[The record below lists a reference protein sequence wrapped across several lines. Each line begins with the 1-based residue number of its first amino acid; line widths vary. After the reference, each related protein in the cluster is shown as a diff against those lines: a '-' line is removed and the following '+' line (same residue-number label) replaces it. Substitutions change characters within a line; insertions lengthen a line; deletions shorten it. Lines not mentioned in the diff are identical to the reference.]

1 VSALPLHSGISS
13 IIMASGDDGDAHAG
27 RSDTGPA
34 VQSVDRALLVLELL
48 ADMGKGGVTE
58 IADELG
64 VHKSTVSRLIASLE
78 SRGYVE
84 QLSERGKYQLGIAVS
99 RLARSRSGHLDLVK
113 LSQDA
118 CDTLAAEVGETANL
132 AVLDENRI
140 VNIAEAASTAEIA
153 LQTWVGQTCPAHAT
167 SAGKVLLAGLDADEV
182 RDRLGTTLEAFTDNT
197 IVTIDAL
204 QAELAAARRAGWASA
219 REELEIGLNAVA
231 APVFDGNGQ
240 VAAALSVS
248 GPAYRLEASAF
259 EDVAKQTIAAANSV
273 SRRLGWTE
281 RAS

>member
-1 VSALPLHSGISS
+1 
-13 IIMASGDDGDAHAG
+13 MANGDDGDAPAG
-27 RSDTGPA
+27 RPEAGPA

-48 ADMGKGGVTE
+48 ADMGRGGVTE

-64 VHKSTVSRLIASLE
+64 VHKSTASRLIAALE

-140 VNIAEAASTAEIA
+140 VNIAEAVSTAEIA

-167 SAGKVLLAGLDADEV
+167 SAGKVLLAGLDVDDL
-182 RDRLGTTLEAFTDNT
+182 RGRLGPALEAFTDNT

-204 QAELAAARRAGWASA
+204 EAELAVARRAGWASA

-231 APVFDGNGQ
+231 APVYDGNGRI
-240 VAAALSVS
+240 AAALSVS
-248 GPAYRLEASAF
+248 GPAYRLETTTFAQ
-259 EDVAKQTIAAANSV
+259 VAQRTIAAADSV